1 MAFRYRRYTT
11 YGIRARVTILR
22 PIWAQNENLKESRF
36 KTKTNLLFSMNDGDE
51 RGNESAKQA
60 DRDGKR

>member
-1 MAFRYRRYTT
+1 MRYKGYET

-22 PIWAQNENLKESRF
+22 PIWAQNENLKVSRCY
-36 KTKTNLLFSMNDGDE
+36 KKLTSLFWMNGGDE